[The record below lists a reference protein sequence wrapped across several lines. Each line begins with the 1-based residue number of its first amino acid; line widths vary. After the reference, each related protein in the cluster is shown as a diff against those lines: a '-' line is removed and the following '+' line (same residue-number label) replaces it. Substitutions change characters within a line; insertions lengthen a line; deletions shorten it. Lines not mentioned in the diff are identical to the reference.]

1 MAASRRLI
9 PKVIGSV
16 IALGA
21 LLSSAV
27 AKAPGA
33 LAARGD
39 RLDRDTSALVDA
51 VRASLTAQG
60 QWPPANGSVQMNL
73 CQALEVFSRTVKE
86 SPDLSRSSNFSGNS
100 EVYMA
105 AQRLQAAAA
114 AVDPLIGLASSGNV
128 GGLWLQIKNEISAQN
143 SFAAAASGMGGGSM
157 FMPGA
162 YYPNQ
167 AFAPSINGFPVGGT
181 FPGAINTNSTYS
193 PYASQF
199 GNGYYGGVNPA
210 SLQDAANRYNGEL
223 NSFINEAQKNL
234 GRGGFQTA
242 DPGLIMNMSTALSFL
257 QQTSRSVTRALS
269 NNGNFAARQAYIG
282 QILSASDRFE
292 SAFKAASPSIP
303 LQMRFATVKQQL
315 TVLVQLSH

>member
-1 MAASRRLI
+1 MAASSRFRPERFGL
-9 PKVIGSV
+9 VL
-16 IALGA
+16 ALSA
-21 LLSSAV
+21 LAASLVS
-27 AKAPGA
+27 APGA

-100 EVYMA
+100 EAYMA
-105 AQRLQAAAA
+105 TQRLQAAAA
-114 AVDPLIGLASSGNV
+114 AVDPLIGLASAGNV
-128 GGLWLQIKNEISAQN
+128 GGLWLQIKNEIGAQS

-162 YYPNQ
+162 YYPNP
-167 AFAPSINGFPVGGT
+167 AFTPSINGF
-181 FPGAINTNSTYS
+181 NSSGTYS

-223 NSFINEAQKNL
+223 NSFINEAQKGL

-242 DPGLIMNMSTALSFL
+242 DAGLVMNMSTALSLL

-269 NNGNFAARQAYIG
+269 NNSNFAARQAYIG

-303 LQMRFATVKQQL
+303 LQMRFASVKQQL
-315 TVLVQLSH
+315 TMLVQLSH